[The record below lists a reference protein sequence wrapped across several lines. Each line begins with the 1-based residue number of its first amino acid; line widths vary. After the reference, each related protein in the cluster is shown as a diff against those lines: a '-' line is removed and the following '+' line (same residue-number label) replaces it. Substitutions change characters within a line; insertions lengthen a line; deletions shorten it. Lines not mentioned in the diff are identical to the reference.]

1 MVRPLPYLSNSWRI
15 ELNKRSDLES
25 YLLPIKCFDFSKDKR
40 AIFFWQYLLLI
51 IINYKFRLEDFN
63 ISVIRNPKENKKK
76 RKPKFDNNSLRDII
90 QKTLFDR

>member
-15 ELNKRSDLES
+15 ELNKRSDSES

-40 AIFFWQYLLLI
+40 AIFFWQYLFFN
-51 IINYKFRLEDFN
+51 NYIFRLEDFN